1 MSETFEM
8 VAKTFQ
14 GLEGVLSDELTAL
27 GAQDVVQGRRMV
39 SFTGDKEMMYRANFS
54 LRTALRV
61 LKPIYKFT
69 STDADDLYEQVKQF
83 HWEDILT
90 ESSTFSI
97 DTTVY
102 SESFK
107 HSRFVTYRV
116 KDGIADYFMDRCGK
130 RPSIRLNSPDYQ
142 FNVHINGN
150 DVTISLDSSGEPL
163 YKRGWRV
170 AQTDA
175 PINEV
180 LAAGIIKLSGWDGES
195 NFVDPMCGSGT
206 FLIEA
211 ALIAT
216 NMSPGLYRKEYA
228 FQHWPDYDADLFEE
242 IYNDDSGEREF
253 NHKIYGY
260 DILGK
265 AVAASNANIK
275 NAGLSQY
282 IEVERIPIEEQQTA
296 PEKGVLIT
304 NPPYGERLTSD
315 ELPQLYATLGSKLKK
330 VFLGYD
336 CWLIVGTNKE
346 LIDSLGLKASL
357 HYPLLNG
364 DIECEL
370 REYVIFDGSFD
381 DMRRKGGSIKND
393 SFRASDKPS
402 FPRRERRDEAPRHDF
417 KRGDRRDGETGRRD
431 FKRNEKRGMSPD
443 RRRFDDRGE
452 NPARRHT
459 EDRGENPAHRHTEDR
474 GVNPA
479 RKHNDERGKNPAR
492 KREGVDENLH
502 VYRTERP
509 YADRSADGAAGEG
522 GHRRTFSFHGPR
534 LGEDKE
540 RPIFKGRRNG
550 WKRRDATAGDGSEEN
565 NS

>member
-39 SFTGDKEMMYRANFS
+39 SFKGDKEMMYRANFS

-69 STDADDLYEQVKQF
+69 SADADDLYEQVKQF
-83 HWEDILT
+83 PWEDIMS
-90 ESSTFSI
+90 ESNTFSI

-116 KDGIADYFMDRCGK
+116 KDGIADHFMEQCGK
-130 RPSIRLNSPDYQ
+130 RPSIRLNAPDYQ
-142 FNVHINGN
+142 FNVHISGN

-211 ALIAT
+211 ALIAA
-216 NMSPGLYRKEYA
+216 NINPGVYRQEYA
-228 FQHWPDYDADLFEE
+228 FQKWPDYDADLFES

-253 NHKIYGY
+253 THKIYGY

-275 NAGLSQY
+275 NAGLTQY
-282 IEVERIPIEEQQTA
+282 IEVERVPLEEQETA

-315 ELPQLYATLGSKLKK
+315 ELPQLYATLGTKLKK

-336 CWLIVGTNKE
+336 CWLIVGSNKE
-346 LIDSLGLKASL
+346 LIDNLGLKASL

-364 DIECEL
+364 DIPCEL

-381 DMRRKGGSIKND
+381 DMRRRGGTIKNTE
-393 SFRASDKPS
+393 FRASEKPEYPRRDKGDKPH
-402 FPRRERRDEAPRHDF
+402 RDF
-417 KRGDRRDGETGRRD
+417 KRGDRHDRGFKHDGDNHERRAGG
-431 FKRNEKRGMSPD
+431 FKRGGERG
-443 RRRFDDRGE
+443 
-452 NPARRHT
+452 
-459 EDRGENPAHRHTEDR
+459 DR
-474 GVNPA
+474 GVNPM
-479 RKHNDERGKNPAR
+479 RKPREDGDRGVNPMR
-492 KREGVDENLH
+492 TRDDGTR

-509 YADRSADGAAGEG
+509 YKEDSP
-522 GHRRTFSFHGPR
+522 RRTFSFHGPR

-540 RPIFKGRRNG
+540 RPVFKGRRNG
-550 WKRRDATAGDGSEEN
+550 WKRRDATAGDDEKE
-565 NS
+565 

>member
-1 MSETFEM
+1 MTETFEM

-39 SFTGDKEMMYRANFS
+39 SFMGDKELMYKANFC

-69 STDADDLYEQVKQF
+69 STDADDLYEQVKQIN
-83 HWEDILT
+83 WEDIMT

-116 KDGIADYFMDRCGK
+116 KDGIADHFMDVCGK

-142 FNVHINGN
+142 FNVHISGN

-180 LAAGIIKLSGWDGES
+180 LAAGIIKLSGWDGKS

-211 ALIAT
+211 ALIAA
-216 NMSPGLYRKEYA
+216 NINPGVYRQEYA
-228 FQHWPDYDADLFEE
+228 FQKWPDYDADLFED

-275 NAGLSQY
+275 NAGLTQY
-282 IEVERIPIEEQQTA
+282 IEVERVPLEEQETA

-315 ELPQLYATLGSKLKK
+315 ELPQLYATLGTKLKK

-336 CWLIVGTNKE
+336 CWLIMGSNKE
-346 LIDSLGLKASL
+346 LIDNLGLKASL

-364 DIECEL
+364 DIPCEL

-381 DMRRKGGSIKND
+381 DMRRKGGTIKNTE
-393 SFRASDKPS
+393 FRASERPEYPRRDKDDK
-402 FPRRERRDEAPRHDF
+402 PRREF
-417 KRGDRRDGETGRRD
+417 KRGDRRERREGGFKRDGERRERS
-431 FKRNEKRGMSPD
+431 FKREGDRGVNPMRKRREDG
-443 RRRFDDRGE
+443 DRGE
-452 NPARRHT
+452 NPMRTR
-459 EDRGENPAHRHTEDR
+459 EDGTR
-474 GVNPA
+474 
-479 RKHNDERGKNPAR
+479 
-492 KREGVDENLH
+492 
-502 VYRTERP
+502 VYRTER
-509 YADRSADGAAGEG
+509 YKEGEG
-522 GHRRTFSFHGPR
+522 YDGRPPRRTFSFHGPR

-540 RPIFKGRRNG
+540 RPVFKGRRNG
-550 WKRRDATAGDGSEEN
+550 WKRRDATAGDGKEE
-565 NS
+565 

>member
-39 SFTGDKEMMYRANFS
+39 SFKGDKELMYRANFC

-69 STDADDLYEQVKQF
+69 SSDADDLYEQVKQF
-83 HWEDILT
+83 HWEDIMT

-116 KDGIADYFMDRCGK
+116 KDGIADYFMEQCGK
-130 RPSIRLNSPDYQ
+130 RPSIRLNAPDYQ

-170 AQTDA
+170 AQTEA

-211 ALIAT
+211 ALIAA
-216 NMSPGLYRKEYA
+216 NINPGVYRKEYA
-228 FQHWPDYDADLFEE
+228 FQKWPDYDADLFDD

-275 NAGLSQY
+275 NAGLTQY
-282 IEVERIPIEEQQTA
+282 IEVERVPLEEQETA
-296 PEKGVLIT
+296 PEKGVLIS

-315 ELPQLYATLGSKLKK
+315 ELPQLYATLGTKLKK

-336 CWLIVGTNKE
+336 CWLIVGSNKE
-346 LIDSLGLKASL
+346 LIDNLGLKASL

-381 DMRRKGGSIKND
+381 DMRRKGGSIKNTD
-393 SFRASDKPS
+393 FRAGDKPTYERRERHGDE
-402 FPRRERRDEAPRHDF
+402 PRREF
-417 KRGDRRDGETGRRD
+417 KRGDRREGDRRGDRREGDRRDRGHGRD
-431 FKRNEKRGMSPD
+431 FKREG
-443 RRRFDDRGE
+443 
-452 NPARRHT
+452 
-459 EDRGENPAHRHTEDR
+459 DR

-479 RKHNDERGKNPAR
+479 RRRREDGDRGVNPMR
-492 KREGVDENLH
+492 KRDDGTR
-502 VYRTERP
+502 VYRTDRP
-509 YADRSADGAAGEG
+509 YGEG
-522 GHRRTFSFHGPR
+522 DREGEGRRDMKRRRTFTFHGPQ

-550 WKRRDATAGDGSEEN
+550 WKRRDAVAGDGSEEKE
-565 NS
+565 

>member
-14 GLEGVLSDELTAL
+14 GLEGVLSDELVAL
-27 GAQDVVQGRRMV
+27 GAQDVKQGRRMV
-39 SFTGDKEMMYRANFS
+39 SFSGDKELLYRANFS

-83 HWEDILT
+83 AWENIMT
-90 ESSTFSI
+90 EGNTFSI
-97 DTTVY
+97 DCTVY
-102 SESFK
+102 SDTFR

-116 KDGIADYFMDRCGK
+116 KDGIADYFMERSGK
-130 RPSIRLNSPDYQ
+130 RPSIRLNAPDYQ
-142 FNVHINGN
+142 FNVHISGQ

-170 AQTDA
+170 AQTEA

-211 ALIAT
+211 ALIAA
-216 NMSPGLYRKEYA
+216 NINPGVYRQEYA
-228 FQHWPDYDADLFEE
+228 FQKWPDYDAELFND

-253 NHKIYGY
+253 THKIYGY

-265 AVAASNANIK
+265 AVSAAYANVK
-275 NAGLSQY
+275 NAGLTQY
-282 IEVERIPIEEQQTA
+282 IEVERVPIEEQETA

-304 NPPYGERLTSD
+304 NPPYGERLTSN
-315 ELPQLYATLGSKLKK
+315 ELPQLYATLGNKLKK
-330 VFLGYD
+330 VYVGYD
-336 CWLIVGTNKE
+336 CWLIVGTNKD
-346 LIDSLGLKASL
+346 LIDNLGLKASL

-381 DMRRKGGSIKND
+381 DMRRKGGTIKNTE
-393 SFRASDKPS
+393 FRASDKPS
-402 FPRRERRDEAPRHDF
+402 YERRDRDDRPRRDFKRDDRREGDRRERRD
-417 KRGDRRDGETGRRD
+417 GDRPRRD
-431 FKRNEKRGMSPD
+431 FKRDGD
-443 RRRFDDRGE
+443 RREGGFRKRRDDS
-452 NPARRHT
+452 
-459 EDRGENPAHRHTEDR
+459 DR
-474 GVNPA
+474 GVNPMRRRRDDGDRGVNPM
-479 RKHNDERGKNPAR
+479 RKRRDGDER
-492 KREGVDENLH
+492 
-502 VYRTERP
+502 VYRTERIFG
-509 YADRSADGAAGEG
+509 ADEHEG
-522 GHRRTFSFHGPR
+522 RDSREPRRRTFTFHGPQ

-540 RPIFKGRRNG
+540 RPVFKGRRNG
-550 WKRRDATAGDGSEEN
+550 WKRRDAEAGDGSDEN

>member
-1 MSETFEM
+1 M

-14 GLEGVLSDELTAL
+14 GLEGVLSDELVAL
-27 GAQDVVQGRRMV
+27 GAQEVAQGRRMV
-39 SFTGDKEMMYRANFS
+39 SFKGDKEMMYRANFS

-61 LKPIYKFT
+61 LKPFYKFT

-83 HWEDILT
+83 HWEELMT
-90 ESSTFSI
+90 EKSTFSI
-97 DTTVY
+97 DCTVF
-102 SESFK
+102 SDTFR

-130 RPSIRLNSPDYQ
+130 RPSIRLNSPDYH

-170 AQTDA
+170 AQTEA

-180 LAAGIIKLSGWDGES
+180 LAAGIIKLSGWDGDS

-228 FQHWPDYDADLFEE
+228 FQKWPDYDADLFEA

-265 AVAASNANIK
+265 AVATSLANVK

-282 IEVERIPIEEQQTA
+282 IEVERIPIEEQEVA

-315 ELPQLYATLGSKLKK
+315 ELPQLYATLGTKLKK

-336 CWLIVGTNKE
+336 CWLIVGSNKE
-346 LIDSLGLKASL
+346 LIDNLGLKASL

-381 DMRRKGGSIKND
+381 DMRRKGGTIKNEG
-393 SFRASDKPS
+393 FRASDKPS
-402 FPRRERRDEAPRHDF
+402 FSRRERSDEAPRRDF
-417 KRGDRRDGETGRRD
+417 KRGDRHDGDNGRRRD
-431 FKRNEKRGMSPD
+431 FKRDENRGFNPTRKRFED
-443 RRRFDDRGE
+443 RGENPARKRFEDRGENPARKRFDDRGE
-452 NPARRHT
+452 NPAR
-459 EDRGENPAHRHTEDR
+459 
-474 GVNPA
+474 
-479 RKHNDERGKNPAR
+479 
-492 KREGVDENLH
+492 KRESSDENLH

-509 YADRSADGAAGEG
+509 YADRSADGATGEG

-550 WKRRDATAGDGSEEN
+550 WKRRDATPGDGSKE
-565 NS
+565 

>member
-1 MSETFEM
+1 M

-39 SFTGDKEMMYRANFS
+39 SFKGDKEMMYRANFS

-69 STDADDLYEQVKQF
+69 SADADDLYEQVKQF
-83 HWEDILT
+83 PWEDIMS
-90 ESSTFSI
+90 ESNTFSI

-116 KDGIADYFMDRCGK
+116 KDGIADHFMEQCGK
-130 RPSIRLNSPDYQ
+130 RPSIRLNAPDYQ
-142 FNVHINGN
+142 FNVHISGN

-211 ALIAT
+211 ALIAA
-216 NMSPGLYRKEYA
+216 NINPGVYRQEYA
-228 FQHWPDYDADLFEE
+228 FQKWPDYDADLFES
-242 IYNDDSGEREF
+242 IYNDDSGERKF
-253 NHKIYGY
+253 THKIYGY

-275 NAGLSQY
+275 NAGLTQY
-282 IEVERIPIEEQQTA
+282 IEVERVPLEEQETA

-315 ELPQLYATLGSKLKK
+315 ELPQLYATLGTKLKK

-336 CWLIVGTNKE
+336 CWLIVGSNKE
-346 LIDSLGLKASL
+346 LIDNLGLKASL

-364 DIECEL
+364 DIPCEL

-381 DMRRKGGSIKND
+381 DMRRRGGTIKNTE
-393 SFRASDKPS
+393 FRASEKPEYPRRDKGDKPH
-402 FPRRERRDEAPRHDF
+402 HDF
-417 KRGDRRDGETGRRD
+417 KRGDRHDRHDGD
-431 FKRNEKRGMSPD
+431 FKRGGDRHDRGFKHDGDNHERRAGGFKRGGE
-443 RRRFDDRGE
+443 RG
-452 NPARRHT
+452 
-459 EDRGENPAHRHTEDR
+459 DR
-474 GVNPA
+474 GVNPM
-479 RKHNDERGKNPAR
+479 RKPREDGDLGVNPMR
-492 KREGVDENLH
+492 THDDGTR

-509 YADRSADGAAGEG
+509 YKEDSP
-522 GHRRTFSFHGPR
+522 RRTFSFHGPR

-540 RPIFKGRRNG
+540 RPVFKGRRNG
-550 WKRRDATAGDGSEEN
+550 WKRRDATAGDDEKE
-565 NS
+565 

>member
-39 SFTGDKEMMYRANFS
+39 SFKGDKEMMYRANFS

-69 STDADDLYEQVKQF
+69 SADADDLYEQVKQF
-83 HWEDILT
+83 PWEDIMS
-90 ESSTFSI
+90 ESNTFSI

-116 KDGIADYFMDRCGK
+116 KDGIADHFMEQCGK
-130 RPSIRLNSPDYQ
+130 RPSIRLNAPDYQ
-142 FNVHINGN
+142 FNVHISGN

-211 ALIAT
+211 ALIAA
-216 NMSPGLYRKEYA
+216 NINPGVYRQEYA
-228 FQHWPDYDADLFEE
+228 FQKWPDYDADLFAS

-253 NHKIYGY
+253 THKIYGY

-275 NAGLSQY
+275 NAGLTQY
-282 IEVERIPIEEQQTA
+282 IEVERVPLEEQETA

-315 ELPQLYATLGSKLKK
+315 ELPQLYATLGTKLKK

-336 CWLIVGTNKE
+336 CWLIVGSNKE
-346 LIDSLGLKASL
+346 LIDNLGLKASL

-364 DIECEL
+364 DIPCEL

-381 DMRRKGGSIKND
+381 DMRRRGGTIKNTE
-393 SFRASDKPS
+393 FRASEKPEYPRLDKGDRPH
-402 FPRRERRDEAPRHDF
+402 RDF
-417 KRGDRRDGETGRRD
+417 KRGDRHDRGFKHDGDNHERRAGG
-431 FKRNEKRGMSPD
+431 FKRGGERG
-443 RRRFDDRGE
+443 
-452 NPARRHT
+452 
-459 EDRGENPAHRHTEDR
+459 DR
-474 GVNPA
+474 GVNPM
-479 RKHNDERGKNPAR
+479 RKPREDGDRGVNPMR
-492 KREGVDENLH
+492 TRDDGTR

-509 YADRSADGAAGEG
+509 YKEDSP
-522 GHRRTFSFHGPR
+522 RRTFSFHGPR

-540 RPIFKGRRNG
+540 RPVFKGRRNG
-550 WKRRDATAGDGSEEN
+550 WKRRDATAGDEEKE
-565 NS
+565 

>member
-39 SFTGDKEMMYRANFS
+39 SFKGDKELMYKANFC

-83 HWEDILT
+83 HWEDIMT

-97 DTTVY
+97 DSTVY

-116 KDGIADYFMDRCGK
+116 KDGIADHFMEQCGK

-142 FNVHINGN
+142 LNVHISGK

-211 ALIAT
+211 ALIAA
-216 NMSPGLYRKEYA
+216 NINPGVYRQEYA
-228 FQHWPDYDADLFEE
+228 FQKWPDYDADLFEA

-275 NAGLSQY
+275 NAGLTQY
-282 IEVERIPIEEQQTA
+282 IEVERVPLEEQETA

-315 ELPQLYATLGSKLKK
+315 ELPQLYATLGTKLKK

-336 CWLIVGTNKE
+336 CWLIMGTNKE

-381 DMRRKGGSIKND
+381 DMRRRGGSIKNTE
-393 SFRASDKPS
+393 FRASEKPEYTRRERDDKPRRE
-402 FPRRERRDEAPRHDF
+402 FKRGERGERREGGFDKKRGERGERRERREGGF
-417 KRGDRRDGETGRRD
+417 KRDGRPGRHRAEGDRGVNPMRKRREDG
-431 FKRNEKRGMSPD
+431 
-443 RRRFDDRGE
+443 DRGE
-452 NPARRHT
+452 NPMRER
-459 EDRGENPAHRHTEDR
+459 EDGTR
-474 GVNPA
+474 
-479 RKHNDERGKNPAR
+479 
-492 KREGVDENLH
+492 
-502 VYRTERP
+502 VYRTDRP
-509 YADRSADGAAGEG
+509 YSEGDGRTP
-522 GHRRTFSFHGPR
+522 RRTFSFHGPR

-540 RPIFKGRRNG
+540 RPVFKGRRNG
-550 WKRRDATAGDGSEEN
+550 WKRRDATAGEESN
-565 NS
+565 D

>member
-39 SFTGDKEMMYRANFS
+39 SFTGDKELLYRANFS

-83 HWEDILT
+83 HWEDIMT

-116 KDGIADYFMDRCGK
+116 KDGIADHFMELCGK

-142 FNVHINGN
+142 FNVHISGN
-150 DVTISLDSSGEPL
+150 EVTISLDSSGEPL

-211 ALIAT
+211 ALIAA
-216 NMSPGLYRKEYA
+216 NINPGVYRQEYA
-228 FQHWPDYDADLFEE
+228 FQKWPDYDADLFDD

-275 NAGLSQY
+275 NAGLTQY
-282 IEVERIPIEEQQTA
+282 IEVERVPLEEQETA

-315 ELPQLYATLGSKLKK
+315 ELPQLYATLGTKLKK

-336 CWLIVGTNKE
+336 CWLIMGSNKE
-346 LIDSLGLKASL
+346 LIDNLGLKASL

-381 DMRRKGGSIKND
+381 DMRRRGGTIKNTE
-393 SFRASDKPS
+393 FRASEKPEYS
-402 FPRRERRDEAPRHDF
+402 RRDKDD
-417 KRGDRRDGETGRRD
+417 KSRRD
-431 FKRNEKRGMSPD
+431 FKRGGERGERRERREGGFKRGEERGEERGERRERRASGFKRGGERGD
-443 RRRFDDRGE
+443 RGVNPMRKRREDGDRGE
-452 NPARRHT
+452 NPMRMR
-459 EDRGENPAHRHTEDR
+459 EDGTR
-474 GVNPA
+474 
-479 RKHNDERGKNPAR
+479 
-492 KREGVDENLH
+492 

-509 YADRSADGAAGEG
+509 YKEDSP
-522 GHRRTFSFHGPR
+522 RRTFSFHGPR

-540 RPIFKGRRNG
+540 RPVFKGRRNG
-550 WKRRDATAGDGSEEN
+550 WKRRDATANDDEN
-565 NS
+565 NE

>member
-14 GLEGVLSDELTAL
+14 GLEGVLSDELTTL

-39 SFTGDKEMMYRANFS
+39 SFKGDKEMMYRANFS

-69 STDADDLYEQVKQF
+69 SADADDLYEQVKQF
-83 HWEDILT
+83 PWEDIMS
-90 ESSTFSI
+90 ESNTFSI

-116 KDGIADYFMDRCGK
+116 KDGIADHFMEQCGK
-130 RPSIRLNSPDYQ
+130 RPSIRLNAPDYQ
-142 FNVHINGN
+142 FNVHISGN

-211 ALIAT
+211 ALIAA
-216 NMSPGLYRKEYA
+216 NINPGVYRQEYA
-228 FQHWPDYDADLFEE
+228 FQKWPDYDADLFES

-253 NHKIYGY
+253 THKIYGY

-275 NAGLSQY
+275 NAGLTQY
-282 IEVERIPIEEQQTA
+282 IEVERVPLEEQETA

-315 ELPQLYATLGSKLKK
+315 ELPQLYATLGTKLKK

-336 CWLIVGTNKE
+336 CWLIVGSNKE
-346 LIDSLGLKASL
+346 LIDNLGLKASL

-364 DIECEL
+364 DIPCEL

-381 DMRRKGGSIKND
+381 DMRRRGGTIKNTE
-393 SFRASDKPS
+393 FRASEKPEYPRRDKGDKPH
-402 FPRRERRDEAPRHDF
+402 RDF
-417 KRGDRRDGETGRRD
+417 KRGDRRDRHDGDNHERRAGG
-431 FKRNEKRGMSPD
+431 FKRGGERG
-443 RRRFDDRGE
+443 
-452 NPARRHT
+452 
-459 EDRGENPAHRHTEDR
+459 DR
-474 GVNPA
+474 GVNPM
-479 RKHNDERGKNPAR
+479 RKSREDGDRGVNPMR
-492 KREGVDENLH
+492 TRDDGTR

-509 YADRSADGAAGEG
+509 YKEDSP
-522 GHRRTFSFHGPR
+522 RRTFSFHGPR

-540 RPIFKGRRNG
+540 RPVFKGRRNG
-550 WKRRDATAGDGSEEN
+550 WKRRDATAGDEEKE
-565 NS
+565 

>member
-39 SFTGDKEMMYRANFS
+39 SFKGDKELMYRANFC

-69 STDADDLYEQVKQF
+69 SSDADDLYEQVKQF
-83 HWEDILT
+83 HWEDIMT
-90 ESSTFSI
+90 DSSTFSI
-97 DTTVY
+97 DCTVN
-102 SESFK
+102 SDTFK

-130 RPSIRLNSPDYQ
+130 RPSIRLTSPDYQ
-142 FNVHINGN
+142 LNVHINGQ

-170 AQTDA
+170 AQTEA

-211 ALIAT
+211 ALIAA
-216 NMSPGLYRKEYA
+216 NINPGVYRKEYA
-228 FQHWPDYDADLFEE
+228 FQKWPDYDADLFDD

-253 NHKIYGY
+253 NHKNYGY

-275 NAGLSQY
+275 NAGLTQY
-282 IEVERIPIEEQQTA
+282 IEVERVPLEEQESA
-296 PEKGVLIT
+296 PEKGVLIS

-315 ELPQLYATLGSKLKK
+315 ELPQLYATLGTKLKK

-336 CWLIVGTNKE
+336 CWLIVGSNKE
-346 LIDSLGLKASL
+346 LIDNLGLKASL

-381 DMRRKGGSIKND
+381 DMRRKGGSIKNTD
-393 SFRASDKPS
+393 FRASDKPTYERRERHGDE
-402 FPRRERRDEAPRHDF
+402 PRREF
-417 KRGDRRDGETGRRD
+417 KRGDRREGDRRGDRRSDRRSDDRRDRGHGRD
-431 FKRNEKRGMSPD
+431 FKREG
-443 RRRFDDRGE
+443 
-452 NPARRHT
+452 
-459 EDRGENPAHRHTEDR
+459 DR

-479 RKHNDERGKNPAR
+479 RRRREDGDRGVNPMR
-492 KREGVDENLH
+492 KREDGTR
-502 VYRTERP
+502 VYRTDRP
-509 YADRSADGAAGEG
+509 YGEG
-522 GHRRTFSFHGPR
+522 DREGEGRRDMKRRRTFTFHGPQ

-550 WKRRDATAGDGSEEN
+550 WKRRDAVAGDGSEEKE
-565 NS
+565 